1 MSTTTPIPP
10 RHREI
15 FSVVGLDLEHAGT
28 VSTEVQRIL
37 RRMGVEPEVVRR
49 AGIVCFEGEM
59 NIVLYTPGGR
69 IILLVYDDRLELIF
83 SDQGPGIPDV
93 ELAKQPGYSTAPDWA
108 RELGFGSGMGLPNM
122 EANSDKLEIRSRP
135 GEGTV
140 IRAVI
145 RRGKDETAGGSGATK
160 A

>member
-1 MSTTTPIPP
+1 MSTTTPLPP

-15 FSVVGLDLEHAGT
+15 FSVAGLDLEHAGT

-37 RRMGVEPEVVRR
+37 RRLGVEPEVVRR

-69 IILLVYDDRLELIF
+69 IILLVYDDRVELIF

-93 ELAKQPGYSTAPDWA
+93 ELARQPGYSTAPDWA
-108 RELGFGSGMGLPNM
+108 REMGFGSGMGIPNM
-122 EANSDKLEIRSRP
+122 EANSDRLEIRSRL

-145 RRGKDETAGGSGATK
+145 RRKDEATGSSGA
-160 A
+160 AEA

>member
-1 MSTTTPIPP
+1 MISTSPL

-15 FSVVGLDLEHAGT
+15 FTVAGLDLERAGA
-28 VSTEVQRIL
+28 VSTEVQKIL
-37 RRMGVEPEVVRR
+37 RKLGVEPEVVRR

-69 IILLVYDDRLELIF
+69 IILLVYDDRVELIF
-83 SDQGPGIPDV
+83 SDQGPGIPDI
-93 ELAKQPGYSTAPDWA
+93 ELARQPGYSTAPDWA
-108 RELGFGSGMGLPNM
+108 RELGFGSGMGIPNM
-122 EANSDKLEIRSRP
+122 ETNSDRLEIRSRP

-145 RRGKDETAGGSGATK
+145 LRRGNDAKGGGEGPRP
-160 A
+160 

>member
-1 MSTTTPIPP
+1 MISPAPL

-15 FSVVGLDLEHAGT
+15 FPVAGLDLERAGT
-28 VSTEVQRIL
+28 VSTEVQRVL
-37 RRMGVEPEVVRR
+37 RKLGVEPEVVRR

-69 IILLVYDDRLELIF
+69 IILLVYDDRVELIF
-83 SDQGPGIPDV
+83 SDQGPGIPDI
-93 ELAKQPGYSTAPDWA
+93 ELARQPGYSTAPNWA
-108 RELGFGSGMGLPNM
+108 RELGFGSGMGIPNM
-122 EANSDKLEIRSRP
+122 ETNSDKLEIRSRP

-145 RRGKDETAGGSGATK
+145 LRRRNETEGSGEGPRP
-160 A
+160 

>member
-1 MSTTTPIPP
+1 MSLPTPP

-15 FSVVGLDLEHAGT
+15 FSVVGLDLERAGQ

-37 RRMGVEPEVVRR
+37 RRLGVEPEVVRR

-69 IILLVYDDRLELIF
+69 IILLVYDDRVELIF

-93 ELAKQPGYSTAPDWA
+93 ELARQPGYSTAPEWA
-108 RELGFGSGMGLPNM
+108 RELGFGSGMGIPNM
-122 EANSDKLEIRSRP
+122 EANSDRLEIRSRV

-140 IRAVI
+140 IRATLF
-145 RRGKDETAGGSGATK
+145 RRKGEAAGNSGKAGA
-160 A
+160 